1 MQQTTDNADNTV
13 SERPV
18 VEPRVQLGDVVE
30 LTLGEG
36 SGSSEDKRYQ
46 YN

>member
-1 MQQTTDNADNTV
+1 MQQTTDNTV
-13 SERPV
+13 PEVPM
-18 VEPRVQLGDVVE
+18 VELWVQLGDVVE